1 MIHAKKSL
9 LKEYDMNKNLLV
21 LVGVMIVVGLIS
33 ALLTYLRAE
42 KMSPPAD
49 IASKGVAAVQ
59 KGNIIF
65 FGVVM
70 PLVVGIIAFFVYRG
84 MLARSAGTAPTT
96 FLFLAIGIAV
106 VLSIMAA
113 LVFRMRGF
121 VELSALHVLYVAGFG
136 WIIPM
141 LWAK

>member
-1 MIHAKKSL
+1 
-9 LKEYDMNKNLLV
+9 MNKNLLV
-21 LVGVMIVVGLIS
+21 LIGVMVVVGLIS
-33 ALLTYLRAE
+33 AVLTYIRAE
-42 KMSPPAD
+42 KMSPLAD
-49 IASKGVAAVQ
+49 IANKGVAAVQ

-84 MLARSAGTAPTT
+84 MLARSADTAQTT
-96 FLFLAIGIAV
+96 YLFLSIGIAV

-113 LVFRMRGF
+113 VVFKMRGF
-121 VELSALHVLYVAGFG
+121 AELTALHVLYVAGFG

-141 LWAK
+141 LWAR